1 MNQITEN
8 LLNEQCKIVK
18 IKKKMILRCS
28 YSLNVLYKQWSEK
41 LRKQQKV
48 EATGLNLTNTSAP
61 VTNE

>member
-18 IKKKMILRCS
+18 IKKMILRCS

-61 VTNE
+61 VTKE

>member
-1 MNQITEN
+1 
-8 LLNEQCKIVK
+8 
-18 IKKKMILRCS
+18 MILRCS